1 MLGDLIALFSISALA
16 LAPIVWRAH
25 RDKANDAA
33 LRVQA
38 ALQFTANQR
47 LGGDSFLVVSV
58 EPARLG
64 GGKGRVRLTSP
75 DRWHWLVGE
84 VWNDVV
90 AALPAGYEIVMTA
103 ETVKRMGPVRPDMVP
118 FPRIPPRGAAQSP
131 ARG

>member
-1 MLGDLIALFSISALA
+1 MLGDLIAMFSVGALA
-16 LAPIVWRAH
+16 LAPLIWRAR
-25 RDKANDAA
+25 RDKASDAA

-58 EPARLG
+58 EPPPLG
-64 GGKGRVRLTSP
+64 GGKGRVRLTTP

-90 AALPAGYEIVMTA
+90 ATLPPGYEIVMTA
-103 ETVKRMGPVRPDMVP
+103 ETVKRMGFVRPDMVP
-118 FPRIPPRGAAQSP
+118 VPRIPPRGQAHSA